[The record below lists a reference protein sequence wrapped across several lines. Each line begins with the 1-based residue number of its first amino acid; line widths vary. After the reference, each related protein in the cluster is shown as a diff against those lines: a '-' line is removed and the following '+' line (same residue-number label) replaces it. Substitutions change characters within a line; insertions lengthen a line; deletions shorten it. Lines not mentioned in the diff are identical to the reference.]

1 MLWFLMVTLP
11 LVLAGIHKLLLV
23 LGVYPRNNSVF
34 IIPIIIICY
43 CIFAVSSAFD
53 REALPAVLIAILL
66 YCINDNDR
74 KSYHAPIR
82 RYIQYL

>member
-53 REALPAVLIAILL
+53 REALPAVLIAIYYIVLT
-66 YCINDNDR
+66 IMTVR
-74 KSYHAPIR
+74 ATMR
-82 RYIQYL
+82 R

>member
-23 LGVYPRNNSVF
+23 LDVYPHNNNVF
-34 IIPIIIICY
+34 IIPVIIVCY

-53 REALPAVLIAILL
+53 RDALPAVLIAIYYIALTV
-66 YCINDNDR
+66 ITV
-74 KSYHAPIR
+74 KATIR
-82 RYIQYL
+82 R